1 MSLSKQIS
9 IGFGI
14 LVFIVLAMGGMG
26 VIKISLAIDNSEK
39 LDKEYVQEVVIA
51 GEIERNVAN
60 LRIAV
65 SKFLYTEDDSFQRD
79 ADKSF
84 EEVLKYIT
92 EAKALVQKYP
102 SLVRLKEYIKPL
114 ETNILSYREDL
125 KKIDKLFVKKDE
137 IRDVLDN
144 SAEIFVNQTL
154 VILNSHKKK
163 LDNRLISGAN
173 PSKRIDKIFQVYSIL
188 LKGYEARIANF
199 KSSARDDSKILD
211 EGLKVF
217 DKLDKIYADLKEITT
232 KQDDLKSIDAMNMA
246 SDNYKKA
253 LMDLKAVSQ
262 EVELTTDAIVISG
275 GLALK
280 AVEDVSN
287 AGLNGTMN
295 LSALSVESLSTS
307 KTMMSFSL
315 VMAAIVGV
323 FLAYVIIFLGLNK
336 PLNSFK
342 EKILAISDNHDLT
355 LRVDT
360 NAPLELRQ
368 MAESFNTLIASLQ
381 ELIST
386 SKASSNE
393 NASISHELSTTSFG
407 VGANVEK
414 SVFVVTEAT
423 NKANSVK
430 NEITIS
436 IADAQESKKDIVRAN
451 DNLIAA
457 RDDIVSLTTKVQYTA
472 QTEVELAQNMET
484 VSRDANEVKSILE
497 VISDIAE
504 QTNLLAL
511 NAAIEAARAGE
522 HGRGFAVV
530 ADEVRKLAERTQK
543 SLVEINTT
551 ISVVVQSIIDASSKM
566 SANSQEIQDLSHIA
580 QEVET
585 KINDAVNLVRAAV
598 TASDKTVQ
606 DFENT
611 GKNIQMIVVN
621 VEEINDISSTNA
633 RSVEEIASAS
643 EHLNSLTEDLNS
655 KLERFKT

>member
-14 LVFIVLAMGGMG
+14 LVLIVLAMGSMG
-26 VIKISLAIDNSEK
+26 VIKISSAIMNSEK
-39 LDKEYVQEVVIA
+39 LDKEYVQEVFIT
-51 GEIERNVAN
+51 GNIERNFAN
-60 LRIAV
+60 VRIAV
-65 SKFLYTEDDSFQRD
+65 SKFLYTENLVFKQD

-84 EEVLKYIT
+84 NEVLKHID

-102 SLVRLKEYIKPL
+102 NLVKLKEGIATLEKDVVSYRAAMEEVAKSYIK
-114 ETNILSYREDL
+114 
-125 KKIDKLFVKKDE
+125 KDV
-137 IRDVLDN
+137 IRNQLDN
-144 SAEIFVNQTL
+144 NANIFITQTSNSL
-154 VILNSHKKK
+154 KRLRADLEASNRMERIFKVFALTLN
-163 LDNRLISGAN
+163 
-173 PSKRIDKIFQVYSIL
+173 
-188 LKGYEARIANF
+188 GYEARIANF
-199 KSSARDDSKILD
+199 KSAARDDSKILD
-211 EGLKVF
+211 EGLLIF
-217 DKLDKIYADLKEITT
+217 DELDVIYAYLKTSTT
-232 KQDDLKSIDAMNMA
+232 KQEDLKSIDAMNDA
-246 SDNYKKA
+246 SNEYKKA
-253 LMDLKAVSQ
+253 LLGLKAVSK
-262 EVELTTDAIVISG
+262 EVEASTTILVATGSS
-275 GLALK
+275 ALQ
-280 AVEDVSN
+280 AVENVNN
-287 AGLNGTMN
+287 AGLKGTMD
-295 LSALSVESLSTS
+295 LSALSIESLSSS

-315 VMAAIVGV
+315 ILAAAVGA
-323 FLAYVIIFLGLNK
+323 FLAYFIIFVGLNR

-360 NAPLELRQ
+360 NAPLELSQ

-407 VGANVEK
+407 VGTNVEK
-414 SVFVVTEAT
+414 SVLVVTEAT

-430 NEITIS
+430 NEINLAIT
-436 IADAQESKKDIVRAN
+436 DAQKSKKDIVEAN
-451 DNLIAA
+451 SNLIAA
-457 RDDIVSLTTKVQYTA
+457 RDEIVSLTTKVQQTA
-472 QTEVELAQNMET
+472 QIEVELAQNMET

-543 SLVEINTT
+543 SLQEINTT

-566 SANSQEIQDLSHIA
+566 NENSQEIQDLSKVA
-580 QEVET
+580 KEVER

-611 GKNIQMIVVN
+611 GKNIQMIVTN
-621 VEEINDISSTNA
+621 VEDINLISSTNA
-633 RSVEEIASAS
+633 RSVEEIAAAS